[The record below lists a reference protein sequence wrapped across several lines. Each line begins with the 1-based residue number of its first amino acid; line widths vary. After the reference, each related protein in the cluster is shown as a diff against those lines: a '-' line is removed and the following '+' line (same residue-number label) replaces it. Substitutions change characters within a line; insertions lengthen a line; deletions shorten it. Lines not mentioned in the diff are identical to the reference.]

1 MADLLVVRSK
11 VKEYAKKKKMRFG
24 EEAILA
30 LNKEVATLIDKAI
43 ERAKGS
49 KRGTV
54 QGRDI

>member
-11 VKEYAKKKKMRFG
+11 VKEYAKKKKMRVS

-30 LNKEVATLIDKAI
+30 LDKELQRIIDKAI
-43 ERAKGS
+43 ERAKAS